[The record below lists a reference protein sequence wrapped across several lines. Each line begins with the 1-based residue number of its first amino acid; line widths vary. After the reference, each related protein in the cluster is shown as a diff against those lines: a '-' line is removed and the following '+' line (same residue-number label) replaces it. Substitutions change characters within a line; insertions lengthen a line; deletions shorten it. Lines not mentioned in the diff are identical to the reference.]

1 MFDLIFGIFYPLI
14 LALSITSITVNISPD
29 KLERRSI
36 VIFTVVNYFM
46 TIFIHIYRK
55 DIILAVA
62 VIFNIFLYLYIAS
75 RRIWRSIVIALCAN
89 IIFAASDAIV
99 GFIDINILN
108 FTYSQIISNLKIYF
122 ATGLLILLISH
133 FLSKIIRMI
142 YNRVYTEGSNIK
154 EYLKENLI
162 AILYI
167 VSGLFIVNVH
177 LIMYKS
183 LVKSIGRVNTFLNMI
198 LIIEFIGMSV
208 LLIHSS
214 SKNIKNKLQQEYK
227 EKEYQQLKE
236 YTDRI
241 EDMDSDLRRF
251 KHDYINILQTLG
263 GYIETGDIDGLKEF
277 YHNDLLKESNKII
290 DKDRYLSILKHIKI
304 DALKALIS
312 SKIINAYSYGV
323 EIQIEIIDDIHELS
337 MSTIDICRI
346 IGIFIDNAIEA
357 AILCD
362 KKDVKIAVVKNDDST
377 VFIISNSCLED
388 TPPIYKIY
396 EENFST
402 KGDNRGIGLKT
413 VRYIVNEKYDNVILN
428 TKIKDCVFKQELI
441 IYDLK
446 A

>member
-1 MFDLIFGIFYPLI
+1 MFDLIFEILYPLI

-29 KLERRSI
+29 KQERRSI

-55 DIILAVA
+55 DIILEVA

-75 RRIWRSIVIALCAN
+75 KRIWRSIVIALCAN

-108 FTYSQIISNLKIYF
+108 FTYSQVISNLKIYF

-142 YNRVYTEGSNIK
+142 YNRIYTEGSNIK

-214 SKNIKNKLQQEYK
+214 SKNIKNKLRQEYK

-312 SKIINAYSYGV
+312 SKIINAYSYGI

-337 MSTIDICRI
+337 INTIDICRI